1 MSPGGNDEF
10 GTDSGTTP
18 YSGRSPVNGG
28 CWNMR
33 ASLSLVLDDDLRL
46 KFLSSSLLSSRV
58 SLCLTRERPSG
69 VCVFG
74 NVALL
79 GNEL

>member
-1 MSPGGNDEF
+1 
-10 GTDSGTTP
+10 
-18 YSGRSPVNGG
+18 
-28 CWNMR
+28 MR

-46 KFLSSSLLSSRV
+46 KFLSSSLLSSHV
-58 SLCLTRERPSG
+58 SLCESGERLSE
-69 VCVFG
+69 VRVFG